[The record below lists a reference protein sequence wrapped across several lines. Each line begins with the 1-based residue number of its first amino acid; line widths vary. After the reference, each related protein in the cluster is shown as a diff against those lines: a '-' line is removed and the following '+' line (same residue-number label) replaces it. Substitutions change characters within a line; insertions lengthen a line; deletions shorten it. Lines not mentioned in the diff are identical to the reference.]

1 MFAPWIKMAARVAA
15 MVAGVAIV
23 VVVFNSISIPTLDLS
38 QATTYMNVA
47 YSIGTY
53 YVPGFQILFNLAI
66 ALITLNIGIF
76 AARLALLG
84 VKWLLRVNEG

>member
-15 MVAGVAIV
+15 LVAGVAIV
-23 VVVFNSISIPTLDLS
+23 VVVFNNITIPALDVS
-38 QATTYMNVA
+38 QATTYLNVA

-53 YVPGFQILFNLAI
+53 YIPGFQVLFNLAI
-66 ALITLNIGIF
+66 TLITLNITIITAKLG
-76 AARLALLG
+76 LLG